1 MDLSTHRHTPSLSVI
16 DPRGLPVRLVAFYRR
31 EAQHTAQVQMT
42 RQCYDAAGRSARQ
55 WDPRLFALWQDD
67 ALTPPNQSAIYA
79 LGGQVLATDSVDAG
93 WRVQLQGDAAQAL
106 TLWDSRLTR
115 TRIEYDALLR
125 PTAMFERG
133 NGDVEQCRE
142 RLFYGGTS
150 ADDHA
155 HNRCGQ
161 RIRHDDSAGRL
172 LMPSYSM
179 IGQMLEQSRQFL
191 NDLSPPDWPSA
202 ALEEQRFLTAWQYD
216 ALGGRLQQTDAL
228 GNQQHWHHDVAG
240 QLRFSHV
247 EQPGTQ
253 PYIVL
258 HRCVY
263 DVSGQ
268 LVEQTAGNGVISR
281 NTYEPATGRLS
292 RRSAHTTDNTLLQ
305 DLHYRYDPVGNVVQ
319 IDDRSKP
326 IRFFR
331 NQRTDP
337 TSFYTYD
344 TLYQLIAATGREV
357 ASATYGPGLP
367 ATPDAN
373 NLVNYHETYRYDS
386 AGNLQ
391 QLQHRGGQAWTLRM
405 ATARHSNRSL
415 EARNGEI
422 PGEPEIAAGFDH
434 NGNLRALRPGQGLT
448 WNLRNQLQQ
457 VRPVLRSTAAHD
469 SEHYLYDSASQ
480 RVRKLR
486 VSQAANVEHHAD
498 VRYLP
503 GLEIRC
509 DSAVAGG
516 QTLHVI
522 TAHGVRLLHWERG
535 LRADQWRY
543 SLTDHLGSSTLELD
557 AHAALLTEEGYTPFG
572 NTAWWAANS
581 DTEANDKTVRYS
593 GKECDATGLY
603 YYGFRY
609 YAPWL
614 CRWLNPDPAGE
625 VDGLNLYRMLR
636 NSPLCF
642 VDPDGQESV
651 IPRIAHYI
659 WLGGTLPE
667 YARSNIVSFQAN
679 NQDWQ
684 VNIWSDNPARL
695 RNNMIDQ
702 GLSETAMGR
711 INIANVNDA
720 LEHAPPH
727 LRRDLSGV
735 YAREVSGPYRNY
747 AAASDLL
754 RLAVLYQHGGLY
766 MDTDVYV
773 DPSAPLGPINAVR
786 SPASQVLF
794 AELTG
799 SGQGN
804 HLLASQPGASGMA
817 RLLGRA
823 VDSYVRDISVLKR
836 QGGYFTAAPGEDHFR
851 GDVYS
856 EQDELDLQFVWQN
869 KRSFEH
875 SGMRRTMLTQDM
887 TGPNL
892 INEYLFNVRRREDS
906 NYRIQHSKAFG
917 VATELSSNHLSR
929 AWHSGTRPAG
939 EWTRPSGRQRR
950 ASIS

>member
-1 MDLSTHRHTPSLSVI
+1 MDLSTHRHTPCLSVI
-16 DPRGLPVRLVAFYRR
+16 DPRGLPVRTVAFYRR
-31 EAQHTAQVQMT
+31 EAEHTAQVQVT
-42 RQCYDAAGRSARQ
+42 RQCYDAAGRSAGQ

-67 ALTPPNQSAIYA
+67 ASTPPNQSAIYA

-133 NGDVEQCRE
+133 DGDVEQCRE
-142 RLFYGGTS
+142 RLTYGGNS

-172 LMPSYSM
+172 LMPSYSLA
-179 IGQMLEQSRQFL
+179 GQMLEQSRQFL
-191 NDLSPPDWPSA
+191 NDLSPPDWPRA
-202 ALEEQRFLTAWQYD
+202 ALEEQRFLTTWQYD

-228 GNQQHWHHDVAG
+228 GNQQRWRHDIAG
-240 QLRFSHV
+240 QLSLSHV

-268 LVEQTAGNGVISR
+268 LLEQTAGNGVISR
-281 NTYEPATGRLS
+281 TTYEPATGRLS
-292 RRSAHTTDNTLLQ
+292 RRSAHTADNTLLQ

-337 TSFYTYD
+337 SSTYTYD

-391 QLQHRGGQAWTLRM
+391 QLQHRGGQAWILRM

-434 NGNLRALRPGQGLT
+434 NGNLRALQPGQGLT

-457 VRPVLRSTAAHD
+457 VSPVQRSTAAHD

-543 SLTDHLGSSTLELD
+543 SLTDHLGSSILELD
-557 AHAALLTEEGYTPFG
+557 ARAALLTEEGYTPFG

-593 GKECDATGLY
+593 GKERDATGLY

-614 CRWLNPDPAGE
+614 CRWLNPDPAGD
-625 VDGLNLYRMLR
+625 VDGLNLFRMVRNNPLTLRDFTGYAGEDPQQEKFYRNATAGFLPPMTGGAVFGTPWERLKEQQAVEALELYKDSRAEGAARLWANNPPTELGLSKQAKHNWKYATPGNPFSGMIDTRTHKIYLIPATHRNEHHGITGQVPWVMSALKKQWFSKDRHLAEGNLSPYTNSKLR
-636 NSPLCF
+636 NIDHGRAAFYLEGKEVALSTTEDAYGIWKETQT
-642 VDPDGQESV
+642 VSAD
-651 IPRIAHYI
+651 
-659 WLGGTLPE
+659 WLGFFIHVDSRTHEVEFNFKSAQLNGPNILLPKE
-667 YARSNIVSFQAN
+667 QISF
-679 NQDWQ
+679 
-684 VNIWSDNPARL
+684 IRNPATKML
-695 RNNMIDQ
+695 D
-702 GLSETAMGR
+702 
-711 INIANVNDA
+711 
-720 LEHAPPH
+720 
-727 LRRDLSGV
+727 
-735 YAREVSGPYRNY
+735 VSLVGHN
-747 AAASDLL
+747 
-754 RLAVLYQHGGLY
+754 
-766 MDTDVYV
+766 
-773 DPSAPLGPINAVR
+773 
-786 SPASQVLF
+786 
-794 AELTG
+794 G
-799 SGQGN
+799 S
-804 HLLASQPGASGMA
+804 
-817 RLLGRA
+817 
-823 VDSYVRDISVLKR
+823 R
-836 QGGYFTAAPGEDHFR
+836 QQQQERVTQLP
-851 GDVYS
+851 
-856 EQDELDLQFVWQN
+856 DELKQLV
-869 KRSFEH
+869 RRAFE
-875 SGMRRTMLTQDM
+875 GMRQQEPLK
-887 TGPNL
+887 
-892 INEYLFNVRRREDS
+892 
-906 NYRIQHSKAFG
+906 H
-917 VATELSSNHLSR
+917 R
-929 AWHSGTRPAG
+929 AMRFLGLR
-939 EWTRPSGRQRR
+939 
-950 ASIS
+950 